1 MPSYIAKTHED
12 WAEFLIGEGIT
23 DSVNFWSPNPR
34 PLLNTLIGNHL
45 FFFAKTA
52 PDSRR
57 RVVGWGTVREYVE
70 LSAQA
75 AWSRFGFGNG
85 ANSLD
90 EKLQRLNSFSS
101 SSVAS
106 QVSSTTV
113 IGNTIVDDVLWLD
126 DPLEIESIGIHVAP
140 QVVRGRSI
148 TDGEEQ
154 TLLGD
159 YGENASDQTRQNIIN
174 QLNQEYRDSPANKR
188 SQISHRIER
197 NPVLVRLLKQ
207 LHPDRCQLCGDTFFW
222 KRGRQNKYSEVHHI
236 RQLSI
241 GGVDA
246 ADNCLVLCAN
256 CHRKMHH
263 GDVEL
268 QDLGQRL
275 LVTESKQPP
284 VYIHKNVF

>member
-1 MPSYIAKTHED
+1 M
-12 WAEFLIGEGIT
+12 
-23 DSVNFWSPNPR
+23 
-34 PLLNTLIGNHL
+34 
-45 FFFAKTA
+45 
-52 PDSRR
+52 
-57 RVVGWGTVREYVE
+57 E

-140 QVVRGRSI
+140 QIVRGRSI

-154 TLLGD
+154 ALLGD